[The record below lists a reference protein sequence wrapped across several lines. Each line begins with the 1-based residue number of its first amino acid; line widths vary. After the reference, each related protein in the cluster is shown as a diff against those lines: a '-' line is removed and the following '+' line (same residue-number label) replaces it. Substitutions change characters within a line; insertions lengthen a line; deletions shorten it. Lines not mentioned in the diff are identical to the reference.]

1 MAPYIIFI
9 SRHFLDEV
17 EKVKKFWLRTK
28 RNRLRIETN
37 KAEKRILSPETH
49 ILTFAISYLTMTVSI

>member
-1 MAPYIIFI
+1 MAPYIIFN

-17 EKVKKFWLRTK
+17 AKVKKFWLRTK
-28 RNRLRIETN
+28 RNRLRFETN
-37 KAEKRILSPETH
+37 KAEKRILPPATH